1 MKKKVIGIVLAVLL
15 ISLFLPGCVFKTE
28 LEECR
33 TRVVEFERENSELK
47 RQKAELEEQIAE
59 LERENSELKEQIAE
73 FEREN
78 SELEEQIAEFEREN
92 SELKG
97 QKAEL
102 EEQIAELQVEIE
114 CLREPPPEKVRGE
127 IAGYISYKKTVEV
140 GKKLFTLFGVA
151 GSSRK
156 DYPLNTIETLE
167 QFLANDQTNICP
179 SCRGTCYDAHD
190 GWAFQLKD
198 HWIKAGLSA
207 WSLGLTKVETDTQY
221 GRVLV
226 WRNIFLT
233 QENGE
238 FVFYEV
244 DPCTDKITK
253 IEGSTENYRVTM
265 ITDKLW
271 IIN

>member
-1 MKKKVIGIVLAVLL
+1 MKAKIVSVVLAVLL
-15 ISLFLPGCVFKTE
+15 IGLVVLPGCV
-28 LEECR
+28 
-33 TRVVEFERENSELK
+33 S
-47 RQKAELEEQIAE
+47 KAELEECKAQVAEGATQIKDLKAQVEKQTIQITVLGKEKAE
-59 LERENSELKEQIAE
+59 LEKQKVGLEGENA
-73 FEREN
+73 
-78 SELEEQIAEFEREN
+78 ELE
-92 SELKG
+92 G
-97 QKAEL
+97 QNAEL
-102 EEQIAELQVEIE
+102 EEQIAELQAEIE

-127 IAGYISYKKTVEV
+127 IAGYISYKETIEVKRKVFPKT
-140 GKKLFTLFGVA
+140 GGGIA
-151 GSSRK
+151 GSSKGR
-156 DYPLNTIETLE
+156 YPLATVETLK
-167 QFLANDQTNICP
+167 QFLADDKTNTCP

-207 WSLGLTKVETDTQY
+207 WSLGLVKVEVDTQY
-221 GRVLV
+221 GRILV

-253 IEGSTENYRVTM
+253 IEGSTENYRVAM

>member
-1 MKKKVIGIVLAVLL
+1 MKAKIVSVFLAVLL
-15 ISLFLPGCVFKTE
+15 VGLVVLPGCV
-28 LEECR
+28 
-33 TRVVEFERENSELK
+33 S
-47 RQKAELEEQIAE
+47 KAELEECKAQVAEGATQIKDLKAQVEKQTIQITVLGKEKAE
-59 LERENSELKEQIAE
+59 LEKQKVGLEGENA
-73 FEREN
+73 
-78 SELEEQIAEFEREN
+78 ELE
-92 SELKG
+92 G
-97 QKAEL
+97 QNAEL
-102 EEQIAELQVEIE
+102 EEQIAELQAEIE

-127 IAGYISYKKTVEV
+127 IAGYISYKETIEV
-140 GKKLFTLFGVA
+140 KRKVFPNSCGGTA
-151 GSSRK
+151 GSPRTLY
-156 DYPLNTIETLE
+156 YPLMSVETLK
-167 QFLANDQTNICP
+167 QFLADDKTNTCP

-207 WSLGLTKVETDTQY
+207 WSLGLVKVEVDTQY
-221 GRVLV
+221 GRILV

-244 DPCTDKITK
+244 DPCTDEILK
-253 IEGSTENYRVTM
+253 IEGSTENYRVAM